1 MTKQFQ
7 QLLGVGL
14 FIILTV
20 IIMGIDQ
27 NRLIDGRSLA
37 AVILGTVILTLSQ
50 LSKSVNLRKV
60 IISARW
66 NAFFSGILITLL
78 LFLASIKAPRNQ
90 EGGYMVA
97 LIPLIYGSV
106 LYLIFDWLL
115 ERNLK
120 VLEDDKSE
128 SETEINIQRAT
139 EILSSQG
146 FSPREVHVALKIIE
160 NCSNKSIASQL
171 FISEATV
178 KKHIQNMFR
187 KCGAQDRAAFI
198 DLFKSWTKE
207 H

>member
-14 FIILTV
+14 FVILTV

-37 AVILGTVILTLSQ
+37 AVILGTLILTLSQ
-50 LSKSVNLRKV
+50 LSKSIKLRQIV
-60 IISARW
+60 ISARW
-66 NAFFSGILITLL
+66 NAFFSGILTTLL
-78 LFLASIKAPRNQ
+78 LFLASIKDPQNQ
-90 EGGYMVA
+90 EGGYMLA

-115 ERNLK
+115 ERSPK
-120 VLEDDKSE
+120 VLEDNE
-128 SETEINIQRAT
+128 SEAGVELSIQQAT
-139 EILSSQG
+139 DILASQG

-187 KCGAQDRAAFI
+187 KCGAQDRAEFI
-198 DLFKSWTKE
+198 ELFMTWTKE